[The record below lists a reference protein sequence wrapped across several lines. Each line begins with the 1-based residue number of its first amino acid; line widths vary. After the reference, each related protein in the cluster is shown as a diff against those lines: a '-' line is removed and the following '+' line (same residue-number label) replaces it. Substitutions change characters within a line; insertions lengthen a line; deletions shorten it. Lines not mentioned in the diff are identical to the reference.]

1 MTDYR
6 PLYFTLALLLIIGV
20 VLPMIVSDFVNV
32 SEVETDSILDP
43 LITIID
49 EGVGIFGFN
58 LNIFG
63 FLGDT
68 LQGSLVDYLTI
79 FALIP
84 ENILIPLLLIMITGI
99 VYTIVKL
106 LPTT

>member
-1 MTDYR
+1 MTDYK
-6 PLYFTLALLLIIGV
+6 PLYFTLTLLLIIGV
-20 VLPMIVSDFVNV
+20 VMPLIISDFVDV

-43 LITIID
+43 LITLVN

-58 LNIFG
+58 LDIFG

-68 LQGSLVDYLTI
+68 LQDSLVDYLTI

-84 ENILIPLLLIMITGI
+84 EIILIPLIIIMIIGI
-99 VYTIVKL
+99 VYTIVKM